1 MNKYRLSGLIG
12 VLESSTHEELIPYD
26 DFEFS
31 YESEKELHRSVQSE
45 YSLLCAIFRIEYQ
58 KYLVVSGKIEVLKG
72 KDWLVDTMS
81 FGFMK
86 L

>member
-12 VLESSTHEELIPYD
+12 VLESRTHEELIPYD

-31 YESEKELHRSVQSE
+31 YESEKELRCSVQSE

>member
-31 YESEKELHRSVQSE
+31 YESEREFHYTLQSE
-45 YSLLCAIFRIEYQ
+45 YSLLCSIFRIEYQ

-81 FGFMK
+81 FGFRK